1 MSINCSATYKYVA
14 LFTLNDHTHIM
25 HLVFRSLT
33 VKSVRQQFLK
43 YLGVEKLMAEQKE
56 VFKSIVYDIYNFY
69 SDENQE
75 VDGDQGNYTFT
86 VW

>member
-1 MSINCSATYKYVA
+1 
-14 LFTLNDHTHIM
+14 
-25 HLVFRSLT
+25 
-33 VKSVRQQFLK
+33 
-43 YLGVEKLMAEQKE
+43 MAEQKE